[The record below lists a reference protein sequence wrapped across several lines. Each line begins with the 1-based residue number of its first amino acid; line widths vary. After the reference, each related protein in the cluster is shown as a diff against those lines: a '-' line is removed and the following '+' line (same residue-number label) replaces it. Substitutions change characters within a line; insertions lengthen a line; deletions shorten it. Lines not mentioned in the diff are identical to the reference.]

1 MKNTLLDKS
10 FIEADGHVLIKDAD
24 SGEVLL
30 DKHNAINFEN
40 ISEAMA
46 GALANKT
53 EPVSGQLYHIDKLA
67 YGDAGTET
75 SATGAITY
83 KAPNVND
90 TDDQLHNQT
99 YEKSVNASLETGDP
113 AFDPD
118 NKVVQSHPAGEHY
131 TDLVITST
139 LDYSEPGDQRETD
152 GDNGVTPVYVFDEL
166 GIKLKTGKLIS
177 HIIFHPIEK
186 SANRRIQIV
195 YTLRIRAGK

>member
-10 FIEADGHVLIKDAD
+10 FIEADGHVLIKDVD

-40 ISEAMA
+40 ISDAMA

-53 EPVSGQLYHIDKLA
+53 DPVSGELYHIDSLV
-67 YGDAGTET
+67 YGDDGTEILD
-75 SATGAITY
+75 TGAIVY
-83 KAPNVND
+83 KQARVNH
-90 TDDQLHNQT
+90 TDDQLHNQV
-99 YEKSVNASLETGDP
+99 YEKSVNASLDTTDNG
-113 AFDPD
+113 FDQD
-118 NKVVQSHPAGEHY
+118 NNVIKSHPAGEHY
-131 TDLVITST
+131 TDLIITST
-139 LDYSEPGDQRETD
+139 LDYNEPQGQRETD
-152 GDNGVTPVYVFDEL
+152 GDNGDQPVFVFDEL

-186 SANRRIQIV
+186 SANRRIQVV